1 MCLLVDKYRPKTLSD
16 VIGNRETLSTLAHIL
31 HTRNM
36 PHLLFTGPPGTGKT
50 TCARIMCKEIMGTNE
65 EAVLEMN
72 ASDDRGID
80 VVRTKIKCFS
90 QKVVRLDPFQFKIVI
105 LDEADSMTTA
115 AQQAMRRVM
124 EIYADTTRFILICNT
139 FTKIFEP
146 IQSRCAVLKFD
157 RLSDGEIRNEL
168 ERICVI
174 EGIGVKSEAL
184 DMVVK
189 LCDGDMR
196 QCLNIIESVSGLE
209 KIDSHVIEQ
218 VTGQPSPAFVEKIVC
233 FLQEKRVDAA
243 LDLFDEMWAA
253 KYEPVDIVSAFFRS
267 AKYRD
272 DYHLMKCVGMAQLR
286 LAEGY
291 ETKLQFYS
299 MFYDIMNN
307 K

>member
-1 MCLLVDKYRPKTLSD
+1 
-16 VIGNRETLSTLAHIL
+16 
-31 HTRNM
+31 M

-50 TCARIMCKEIMGTNE
+50 TCARIMCREILGGNE

-80 VVRTKIKCFS
+80 VVRTKIKYFA
-90 QKVVRLDPFQFKIVI
+90 QKVVRLEPSQFKIVI

-124 EIYADTTRFILICNT
+124 EVHADTTRFILICNT

-157 RLSDGEIRNEL
+157 RLSDAEIMGEL
-168 ERICVI
+168 QRICRV
-174 EGIGVKSEAL
+174 EGICARPDAL
-184 DMVVK
+184 DMVVR

-196 QCLNIIESVSGLE
+196 QCLNIIQSVSGLE
-209 KIDSHVIEQ
+209 CIDSLSIEK
-218 VTGQPSPAFVEKIVC
+218 VTGQPSPVFVEKI
-233 FLQEKRVDAA
+233 LGLLDDRKADAA
-243 LDLFDEMWAA
+243 LDLFDEMWVA
-253 KYEPVDIVSAFFRS
+253 KYEPGDIVGAFFRA

-272 DYHLMKCVGMAQLR
+272 DYDLMRCVGMAQLR
-286 LAEGY
+286 LAEGHDS
-291 ETKLQFYS
+291 KLQFYS
-299 MFYDIMNN
+299 MFHDIMSI

>member
-1 MCLLVDKYRPKTLSD
+1 MNLLVDKYRPKALSD
-16 VIGNRETLSTLAHIL
+16 VIGNQETLSTLIHIL
-31 HTRNM
+31 CTRSM
-36 PHLLFTGPPGTGKT
+36 PHILFTGPPGTGKT
-50 TCARIMCKEIMGTNE
+50 TCARIMCKEILGNNE

-80 VVRTKIKCFS
+80 VVRTKIKYFA
-90 QKVVRLDPFQFKIVI
+90 QKMVKLEPSQFKMVI

-157 RLSDGEIRNEL
+157 RLSDSHIRSEL
-168 ERICVI
+168 ERICAI
-174 EGIGVKSEAL
+174 EGMVVKAEAL

-196 QCLNIIESVSGLE
+196 QCLNIIQSVSGLE

-218 VTGQPSPAFVEKIVC
+218 VTGQPAPAFVEKILC
-233 FLQEKRVDAA
+233 LLQEKKVDAA
-243 LDLFDEMWAA
+243 LELFDEMWAA
-253 KYEPVDIVSAFFRS
+253 KYEPMDIASAFFRS

-272 DYHLMKCVGMAQLR
+272 DYDLMKCVGMTQLR

-291 ETKLQFYS
+291 DTKLQFYS
-299 MFYDIMNN
+299 MFHSIINN